1 MNRKNKTFIFIV
13 IHIFFLKFSSVLA
26 QDKYA
31 FTVENPIKYKFDPSL
46 YDGVTF
52 EFEGNRIYL
61 KKNIFYETSVLRVID
76 TFKIKNNKWYIK
88 NNNRWDVFFSKNLFD
103 KQTTIKWKNI
113 YIKPMERIIQNNKIY
128 YLYYLSPDEK
138 FISKNKEDYVILYFL
153 IEEGIVKIE
162 YQNFTLV
169 RIWENFEMKHD

>member
-1 MNRKNKTFIFIV
+1 
-13 IHIFFLKFSSVLA
+13 
-26 QDKYA
+26 
-31 FTVENPIKYKFDPSL
+31 
-46 YDGVTF
+46 
-52 EFEGNRIYL
+52 
-61 KKNIFYETSVLRVID
+61 
-76 TFKIKNNKWYIK
+76 
-88 NNNRWDVFFSKNLFD
+88 
-103 KQTTIKWKNI
+103 
-113 YIKPMERIIQNNKIY
+113 MERIIQNNKIY